1 MIGILGGTFDPV
13 HLGHLRTALEVRVA
27 LQLDEIRLIPCRQ
40 PPHRPQPLASG
51 QQRMRMLDAAI
62 EGHEGFVVDDRELLR
77 EGPSYMLDTLVSL
90 RRDFSGKAL
99 CLIIGMD
106 AFRGLTTWHR
116 WRELMDH
123 CHMVVMT
130 RAGAKIPETGKLGDF
145 IRLHRVQ
152 DAGILRKQSTGR
164 LLFQQVSRLEI
175 SGTHI
180 RRLLADGG
188 DASFL
193 VPDCVLEIINEQ
205 GLYKTGRM
213 DEQNKRES

>member
-27 LQLDEIRLIPCRQ
+27 LELDEIRLIPCRQ

-51 QQRMRMLDAAI
+51 RQRLHMLNAAI
-62 EGHEGFVVDDRELLR
+62 EGHEGFLVDDRELLR

-90 RRDFSGKAL
+90 RRDFAGQGI

-116 WRELMDH
+116 WRELLDH
-123 CHMVVMT
+123 CHMIVMT
-130 RAGAKIPETGKLGDF
+130 RPGAKIPESGKLGDF

-152 DAGILRKQSTGR
+152 DSNRLREQTAGR
-164 LLFQQVSRLEI
+164 LLFQEVSRLEI
-175 SGTHI
+175 SGTRI

-193 VPDCVLEIINEQ
+193 VPDSVLKIIKQQ

-213 DEQNKRES
+213 DEQSNRE